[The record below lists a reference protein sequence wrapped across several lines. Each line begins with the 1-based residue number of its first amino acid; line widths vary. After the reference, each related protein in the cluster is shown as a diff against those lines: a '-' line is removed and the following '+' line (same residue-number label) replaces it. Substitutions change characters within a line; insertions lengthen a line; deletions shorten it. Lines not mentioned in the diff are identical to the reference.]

1 LFGFVTRTIH
11 VYHIVRQ
18 HFRQHSVL
26 KFEHEIRTFGSMKI
40 DLKYV
45 NDSKGQTTAVQ
56 LSLTEWEKILS
67 KLKKFEEAFKVKSDL
82 KEAFEQV
89 DILKKSKGEKQT
101 LKDFLNEL

>member
-1 LFGFVTRTIH
+1 MQH
-11 VYHIVRQ
+11 VRL
-18 HFRQHSVL
+18 HSVL
-26 KFEHEIRTFGSMKI
+26 KFEHEIITFDSMKI
-40 DLKYV
+40 NLKYV
-45 NDSKGQTTAVQ
+45 NNSKGQTIAVR

-67 KLKKFEEAFKVKSDL
+67 KLKKFEEAFKIKSDL